1 MSYTVVRCQ
10 WPKPNEAQRGDD
22 GWSLRDLGRCDAR
35 DEVERKLSRRAACQ
49 RCGDGASGAG
59 AGGGTGS
66 ANAATG
72 SGEVAGGGGRGPSG
86 AQLRNTGDNNLST
99 SSSSSGGA
107 SNNSNNNNNSAAHG
121 KGTGSGSTAGGGFR
135 QSTSLTVAGPT
146 IDASHVSPA
155 ALAAAASATNIVHI
169 IPAAAISEEPGPIPA
184 QAQSVIQQNQ
194 QSVIQTAAGNAPLSR
209 GVLLVCNKPNSVIHT
224 TTGNLH
230 PTLQVKPQAEVI
242 KPELHIGGGPPS
254 IMTDTNSDDT
264 MSDEEASPKKRRD
277 LLTRRPSYRKILSD
291 LGGAEI
297 GTLYEAFIVPSFER
311 QTDRPIDRSIPLSRS
326 GSVVASRATINT
338 PSDGPG
344 LHTIATPGGG
354 VVQYSQPPEGIYV
367 PLMGGSVQLEDQ
379 SRKREMRLQKNREAA
394 RECRRKKKEYI
405 KCLENRVAVLENQ
418 NKALIEELKSLKELY
433 CQQKSD

>member
-1 MSYTVVRCQ
+1 MDSSMVEE
-10 WPKPNEAQRGDD
+10 NGSSAIGDP
-22 GWSLRDLGRCDAR
+22 LG
-35 DEVERKLSRRAACQ
+35 
-49 RCGDGASGAG
+49 GAG

-86 AQLRNTGDNNLST
+86 AQLRNTGDNNNST
-99 SSSSSGGA
+99 SSSSSGGTGGG
-107 SNNSNNNNNSAAHG
+107 NTNNNNNSTTHG
-121 KGTGSGSTAGGGFR
+121 KGTGSGNAAGGGYR

-155 ALAAAASATNIVHI
+155 ALAAAASAANIVHI
-169 IPAAAISEEPGPIPA
+169 IPAAAISDEPGPIPA

-224 TTGNLH
+224 TTGNLQ
-230 PTLQVKPQAEVI
+230 TIQI

-277 LLTRRPSYRKILSD
+277 LLTRRPSY
-291 LGGAEI
+291 
-297 GTLYEAFIVPSFER
+297 
-311 QTDRPIDRSIPLSRS
+311 
-326 GSVVASRATINT
+326 
-338 PSDGPG
+338 
-344 LHTIATPGGG
+344 
-354 VVQYSQPPEGIYV
+354 
-367 PLMGGSVQLEDQ
+367 LMGGSVQLEDQ

>member
-1 MSYTVVRCQ
+1 MDSSMVEE
-10 WPKPNEAQRGDD
+10 NGSSAIGDP
-22 GWSLRDLGRCDAR
+22 LG
-35 DEVERKLSRRAACQ
+35 
-49 RCGDGASGAG
+49 G

-86 AQLRNTGDNNLST
+86 AQLRNTGDNNNST
-99 SSSSSGGA
+99 SSSSSGGV
-107 SNNSNNNNNSAAHG
+107 NNNNNNNSAAHG
-121 KGTGSGSTAGGGFR
+121 KSTGSGSASGGGFR
-135 QSTSLTVAGPT
+135 QSSSLTVAGPT

-155 ALAAAASATNIVHI
+155 ALAAAASAANIVHI
-169 IPAAAISEEPGPIPA
+169 IPAAAISDEPGPIPA

-224 TTGNLH
+224 TTGNLQ
-230 PTLQVKPQAEVI
+230 TIQI

-297 GTLYEAFIVPSFER
+297 V
-311 QTDRPIDRSIPLSRS
+311 
-326 GSVVASRATINT
+326 NT

>member
-1 MSYTVVRCQ
+1 MDSSMVEE
-10 WPKPNEAQRGDD
+10 NGSSAIGD
-22 GWSLRDLGRCDAR
+22 SLG
-35 DEVERKLSRRAACQ
+35 
-49 RCGDGASGAG
+49 GAG

-230 PTLQVKPQAEVI
+230 PTLQI

-297 GTLYEAFIVPSFER
+297 DIFP
-311 QTDRPIDRSIPLSRS
+311 
-326 GSVVASRATINT
+326 NT
-338 PSDGPG
+338 
-344 LHTIATPGGG
+344 
-354 VVQYSQPPEGIYV
+354 V
-367 PLMGGSVQLEDQ
+367 MGGSVQLEDQ

>member
-1 MSYTVVRCQ
+1 MDSSMVEE
-10 WPKPNEAQRGDD
+10 NGSSAIGD
-22 GWSLRDLGRCDAR
+22 SLG
-35 DEVERKLSRRAACQ
+35 
-49 RCGDGASGAG
+49 GAG

-230 PTLQVKPQAEVI
+230 PTLQI

-297 GTLYEAFIVPSFER
+297 V
-311 QTDRPIDRSIPLSRS
+311 
-326 GSVVASRATINT
+326 NT

>member
-1 MSYTVVRCQ
+1 MDSSMVEE
-10 WPKPNEAQRGDD
+10 NGSSAIGDP
-22 GWSLRDLGRCDAR
+22 LG
-35 DEVERKLSRRAACQ
+35 
-49 RCGDGASGAG
+49 GAG

-86 AQLRNTGDNNLST
+86 AQLRNTGDNNNST

-107 SNNSNNNNNSAAHG
+107 GNNNNNSSAAHG
-121 KGTGSGSTAGGGFR
+121 KGTGSGSASSGGFR

-155 ALAAAASATNIVHI
+155 ALAAATSGANIVHI
-169 IPAAAISEEPGPIPA
+169 IPAAAISDEPGPIPA

-224 TTGNLH
+224 TTGNLQ
-230 PTLQVKPQAEVI
+230 TIQI

-297 GTLYEAFIVPSFER
+297 V
-311 QTDRPIDRSIPLSRS
+311 
-326 GSVVASRATINT
+326 NT

-367 PLMGGSVQLEDQ
+367 PHIFPNTVMGGSVQLEDQ

>member
-1 MSYTVVRCQ
+1 MDSSMVEE
-10 WPKPNEAQRGDD
+10 NGSSAIGD
-22 GWSLRDLGRCDAR
+22 SLG
-35 DEVERKLSRRAACQ
+35 
-49 RCGDGASGAG
+49 GAG

-230 PTLQVKPQAEVI
+230 PTLQI

-297 GTLYEAFIVPSFER
+297 V
-311 QTDRPIDRSIPLSRS
+311 
-326 GSVVASRATINT
+326 
-338 PSDGPG
+338 
-344 LHTIATPGGG
+344 
-354 VVQYSQPPEGIYV
+354 
-367 PLMGGSVQLEDQ
+367 MGGSVQLEDQ

>member
-1 MSYTVVRCQ
+1 MDSSMVEE
-10 WPKPNEAQRGDD
+10 NGSSAIGDP
-22 GWSLRDLGRCDAR
+22 LG
-35 DEVERKLSRRAACQ
+35 
-49 RCGDGASGAG
+49 G

-86 AQLRNTGDNNLST
+86 AQLRNTGDNNNST
-99 SSSSSGGA
+99 SSSSSGGV
-107 SNNSNNNNNSAAHG
+107 NNNNNNNSAAHG
-121 KGTGSGSTAGGGFR
+121 KSTGSGSASGGGFR
-135 QSTSLTVAGPT
+135 QSSSLTVAGPT

-155 ALAAAASATNIVHI
+155 ALAAAASAANIVHI
-169 IPAAAISEEPGPIPA
+169 IPAAAISDEPGPIPA

-224 TTGNLH
+224 TTGNLQ
-230 PTLQVKPQAEVI
+230 TIQI

-277 LLTRRPSYRKILSD
+277 LLTRRPSY
-291 LGGAEI
+291 
-297 GTLYEAFIVPSFER
+297 
-311 QTDRPIDRSIPLSRS
+311 
-326 GSVVASRATINT
+326 
-338 PSDGPG
+338 
-344 LHTIATPGGG
+344 
-354 VVQYSQPPEGIYV
+354 
-367 PLMGGSVQLEDQ
+367 LMGGSVQLEDQ

>member
-1 MSYTVVRCQ
+1 MDSSMVEE
-10 WPKPNEAQRGDD
+10 NGSSAIGD
-22 GWSLRDLGRCDAR
+22 SLG
-35 DEVERKLSRRAACQ
+35 
-49 RCGDGASGAG
+49 GAG

-230 PTLQVKPQAEVI
+230 PTLQI

-277 LLTRRPSYRKILSD
+277 LLTRRPSY
-291 LGGAEI
+291 
-297 GTLYEAFIVPSFER
+297 
-311 QTDRPIDRSIPLSRS
+311 
-326 GSVVASRATINT
+326 
-338 PSDGPG
+338 
-344 LHTIATPGGG
+344 
-354 VVQYSQPPEGIYV
+354 
-367 PLMGGSVQLEDQ
+367 LMGGSVQLEDQ

>member
-1 MSYTVVRCQ
+1 MDSSMVEE
-10 WPKPNEAQRGDD
+10 NGSSAIGD
-22 GWSLRDLGRCDAR
+22 SLG
-35 DEVERKLSRRAACQ
+35 
-49 RCGDGASGAG
+49 GAG

-230 PTLQVKPQAEVI
+230 PTLQI

-277 LLTRRPSYRKILSD
+277 LLTRRPSYL
-291 LGGAEI
+291 
-297 GTLYEAFIVPSFER
+297 
-311 QTDRPIDRSIPLSRS
+311 
-326 GSVVASRATINT
+326 NT

-367 PLMGGSVQLEDQ
+367 PHIFPNTVMGGSVQLEDQ